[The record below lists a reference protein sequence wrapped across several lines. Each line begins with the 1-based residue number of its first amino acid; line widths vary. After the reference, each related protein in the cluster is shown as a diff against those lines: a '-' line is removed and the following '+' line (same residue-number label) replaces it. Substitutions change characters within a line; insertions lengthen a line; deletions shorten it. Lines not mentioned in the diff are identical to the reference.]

1 MQEQLLRT
9 TKYRNFALLSTKFY
23 RLKIDHLIKH
33 NGIRMLKISKH
44 TYMFKRIKLMVT
56 VV

>member
-23 RLKIDHLIKH
+23 RLKISYLIK
-33 NGIRMLKISKH
+33 RIS
-44 TYMFKRIKLMVT
+44 II
-56 VV
+56 